1 MSLVS
6 NLDKG
11 VELCYYER
19 YPLNKISL
27 YLLDEGLQLCS
38 FFSYSDGSLV
48 YFQLSLI

>member
-38 FFSYSDGSLV
+38 FFFRIVMVRLYIFS
-48 YFQLSLI
+48 